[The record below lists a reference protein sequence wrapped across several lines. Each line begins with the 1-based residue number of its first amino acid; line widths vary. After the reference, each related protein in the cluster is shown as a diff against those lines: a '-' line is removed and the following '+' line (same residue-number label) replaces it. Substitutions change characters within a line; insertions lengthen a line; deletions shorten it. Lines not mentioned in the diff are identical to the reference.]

1 MDLNQTIAESLFENV
16 QYVWEV
22 LPKIKEFIWELAFN
36 LSTDF
41 ERVGEDILS
50 EMKSP
55 KSDYK

>member
-1 MDLNQTIAESLFENV
+1 MGIAFT
-16 QYVWEV
+16 
-22 LPKIKEFIWELAFN
+22 

-55 KSDYK
+55 KSDYE